1 MKLHRHGTNASPA
14 LCTAALQDE
23 AKELLGRPD
32 NWSPE
37 RTIEYLLQHCSYA
50 VVTLGAKGCAA
61 GCRADS
67 IVCTG
72 SSASG
77 LLARTV
83 SLTESTLSAD
93 GTPLDGALVLRQ
105 AAVSGVEVV
114 DTTGAGDAF
123 SSGFLYGKHWMQQ
136 NTWTGLN
143 PAGGIVVWSLA
154 AARAHFA
161 LWSSLCL
168 AK

>member
-32 NWSPE
+32 DWSPE
-37 RTIEYLLQHCSYA
+37 HTIEYLLQHCSYA

-67 IVCTG
+67 IVRTG

-136 NTWTGLN
+136 NTTTGLN
-143 PAGGIVVWSLA
+143 PALLVASWYG
-154 AARAHFA
+154 
-161 LWSSLCL
+161 C
-168 AK
+168 

>member
-1 MKLHRHGTNASPA
+1 MLLLHT
-14 LCTAALQDE
+14 QDE

-32 NWSPE
+32 DWSPE
-37 RTIEYLLQHCSYA
+37 HTIEYLLQHCSYA

-67 IVCTG
+67 IVRAG
-72 SSASG
+72 SAASG

-93 GTPLDGALVLRQ
+93 GTLLDGALVLRQ
-105 AAVSGVEVV
+105 AAVAGVEVV

-123 SSGFLYGKHWMQQ
+123 SSGFLYGEQQ
-136 NTWTGLN
+136 LGAKGCCVL
-143 PAGGIVVWSLA
+143 SFQCA
-154 AARAHFA
+154 ATDCWGM
-161 LWSSLCL
+161 LGQSSTQW
-168 AK
+168 